1 MKSSSGDK
9 LRVEDLRLLIQ
20 LHSHK
25 YHFLDEP
32 EISDEEYDSLF
43 QELIYLEKTND
54 ALCPPNPK
62 LLDNALL
69 ISLVTPLFGV

>member
-9 LRVEDLRLLIQ
+9 LRVEELRLLIQ

-25 YHFLDEP
+25 YHFLDDP

-43 QELIYLEKTND
+43 KELLY
-54 ALCPPNPK
+54 
-62 LLDNALL
+62 
-69 ISLVTPLFGV
+69 